1 MSSLTVLGSCG
12 AWPEAG
18 RACSGFVLDHAGSRI
33 VLDLGYGTIARLLK
47 HCDSPAADGIDA
59 VIVTHQHA
67 DHCVDLHALYRVRW
81 FLRRDAPPIP
91 LFAPPGVIRALSA
104 MDDDF
109 ATDFGEVFDWT
120 ALPSGPHPVGPFELT
135 SFDLPHYVPNA
146 GVRLAAPDVTVAYT
160 GDTGPDP
167 LLTDLGRD
175 ADLFMIEATDARRS
189 TSPGTLTPTFHMTA
203 AEAGQA
209 ATAAGAQRLLLTHFW
224 PGIDREESRRQAE
237 ACFDGE
243 VLVASEGL
251 VVDLG

>member
-91 LFAPPGVIRALSA
+91 LR
-104 MDDDF
+104 
-109 ATDFGEVFDWT
+109 
-120 ALPSGPHPVGPFELT
+120 
-135 SFDLPHYVPNA
+135 
-146 GVRLAAPDVTVAYT
+146 
-160 GDTGPDP
+160 
-167 LLTDLGRD
+167 LGR
-175 ADLFMIEATDARRS
+175 R
-189 TSPGTLTPTFHMTA
+189 PPQQVHNG
-203 AEAGQA
+203 
-209 ATAAGAQRLLLTHFW
+209 
-224 PGIDREESRRQAE
+224 
-237 ACFDGE
+237 CF
-243 VLVASEGL
+243 
-251 VVDLG
+251 